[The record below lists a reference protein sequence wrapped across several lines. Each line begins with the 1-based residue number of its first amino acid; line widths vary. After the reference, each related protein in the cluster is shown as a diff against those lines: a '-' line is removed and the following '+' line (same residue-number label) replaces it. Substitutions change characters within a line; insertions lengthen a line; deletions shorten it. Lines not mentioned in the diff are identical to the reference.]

1 MAHQRPYRPAGLI
14 VAAGLAL
21 AAAAAPGLSQ
31 PVPFDPADRTFMIVV
46 EDSVRYQR
54 VLRCGTAPGAEYA
67 FESARGEIAIPPV
80 PGAPVF
86 DARFLDLP
94 GRPRFPGTG
103 GLTDIRGTRGTAAPD
118 TFLIRFQP
126 YERLYP
132 VRLRWCGD
140 AGSLFTTAVLEYT
153 ERGEH
158 RSVPLRSARA
168 LEIRDP
174 EVTTVSLILA
184 GQGR

>member
-1 MAHQRPYRPAGLI
+1 MTLQRPYRPAALL
-14 VAAGLAL
+14 VAAGLAI
-21 AAAAAPGLSQ
+21 AAAVAPAAAQ
-31 PVPFDPADRTFMIVV
+31 PLPIETGEHTFMIVV

-67 FESARGEIAIPPV
+67 FEPARGEMAIPPV

-94 GRPRFPGTG
+94 GRQRFPGTG
-103 GLTDIRGTRGTAAPD
+103 GVTDIRGEQEGAVPD

-140 AGSLFTTAVLEYT
+140 AGSLFETAVMEYT
-153 ERGEH
+153 ERGGR
-158 RSVPLRSARA
+158 RSVPLRSARV

-174 EVTTVSLILA
+174 EVTMVTLILA
-184 GQGR
+184 GPGR